1 MERARTEG
9 KTEYMQS
16 NLAKLKRRHEYADAE
31 SELESEKAK
40 LARLGP

>member
-1 MERARTEG
+1 MERARTAG

-16 NLAKLKRRHEYADAE
+16 NLEKMKRKHEYAEAE
-31 SELESEKAK
+31 SELEAEKTN